1 LLYYL
6 KILPKR
12 FFLGSSPRRVFFI
25 PVFQGKFTYSGTR
38 NGMLPGERRNGLQS
52 FLPAFAFSILF
63 EVRMKLGLV
72 GYPQVG
78 KKTLFRLLT
87 GTLSAEEA
95 VKGEYQGFA
104 RVRDERFERLVEMYR
119 PKMETPAQMEF
130 TLLPDL
136 DWQSS
141 RNAPLL
147 KSLESVD
154 VICHLVRIF
163 QDDSVFHAAGTVD
176 PRRDIVRFNEEI
188 QLYDLLFVEKRL
200 ERALKDRRKQDPRKA
215 QLETGLLE
223 RMKGHLES
231 GGFLKTLSLSD
242 EEQRLVANY
251 PPLLTRKAMIIVLN
265 VGEEQLTDPRLA
277 DGLTGAFPEGEFQW
291 IGVSAKIEQEL
302 SLLDAGERQAF
313 LEELGIE
320 KPALDKLT
328 LLCFRNLGLIS
339 FFTVGPDE
347 VRAWT
352 NRRGSSAPQAARVIH
367 SDIERGFIRAEV
379 IKYED
384 LVKMGSEQKVKEAGR
399 LMQKGKDYVVE
410 DGDIINFLFNV

>member
-1 LLYYL
+1 
-6 KILPKR
+6 
-12 FFLGSSPRRVFFI
+12 
-25 PVFQGKFTYSGTR
+25 
-38 NGMLPGERRNGLQS
+38 
-52 FLPAFAFSILF
+52 
-63 EVRMKLGLV
+63 MKLGLI

-87 GTLSAEEA
+87 GNSPDEDGA
-95 VKGEYQGFA
+95 KGGGQGFA
-104 RVRDERFERLVEMYR
+104 RVRDERYERMVEMYR
-119 PKMETPAQMEF
+119 PKMETPALMEF

-136 DWQSS
+136 DLQSS
-141 RNAPLL
+141 RNSPAL
-147 KSLESVD
+147 KALEAVD
-154 VICHLVRIF
+154 VICHLVRTF
-163 QDDSVFHAAGTVD
+163 QDDSVFHAAGSVD
-176 PRRDIVRFNEEI
+176 PRRDILRFNEEI

-200 ERALKDRRKQDPRKA
+200 ERAVKDRRKQDARKV

-223 RMKGHLES
+223 RMKAHLES
-231 GGFLKTLSLSD
+231 GGFLQSLSLSD
-242 EEQRLVANY
+242 EEQRLIANY

-265 VGEEQLTDPRLA
+265 VGEDQIHDSRLA
-277 DGLTGAFPEGEFQW
+277 DRLTGDFSGGEFQW
-291 IGVSAKIEQEL
+291 IGVAAKIEQEL
-302 SLLDAGERQAF
+302 SLLEAEERQGF

-352 NRRGSSAPQAARVIH
+352 NRRGSYAPQAARVIH

-399 LMQKGKDYVVE
+399 LLQKGKDYIVE
-410 DGDIINFLFNV
+410 DGDIVNFLFNV

>member
-1 LLYYL
+1 
-6 KILPKR
+6 
-12 FFLGSSPRRVFFI
+12 
-25 PVFQGKFTYSGTR
+25 
-38 NGMLPGERRNGLQS
+38 
-52 FLPAFAFSILF
+52 
-63 EVRMKLGLV
+63 MKLGLV
-72 GYPQVG
+72 GYPKAG

-87 GTLSAEEA
+87 GNSADENGT
-95 VKGEYQGFA
+95 KGELQGFA
-104 RVRDERFERLVEMYR
+104 KVRDERFERLVEMYR

-136 DWQSS
+136 DLQSS
-141 RNAPLL
+141 RNTPALQA
-147 KSLESVD
+147 LESVD
-154 VICHLVRIF
+154 VICHLVRTF
-163 QDDSVFHAAGTVD
+163 RDDAVFHAAGSVD
-176 PRRDIVRFNEEI
+176 PRRDILRFNEEI

-200 ERALKDRRKQDPRKA
+200 ERAIKERRKQDARKA

-223 RMKGHLES
+223 RMKAHLES
-231 GGFLKTLSLSD
+231 GGFLRNLSLKD
-242 EEQRLVANY
+242 EEQRLIASY

-265 VGEEQLTDPRLA
+265 VGEDQINDSRLA
-277 DGLTGAFPEGEFQW
+277 EGLNGDFPDGEFQW
-291 IGVSAKIEQEL
+291 IGVSAKIEEEL
-302 SLLDAGERQAF
+302 LLLEAEERQGF

-352 NRRGSSAPQAARVIH
+352 NRQGSYAPQAARVIH

-384 LVKMGSEQKVKEAGR
+384 LVKMGSEQKVKEAGK
-399 LMQKGKDYVVE
+399 LMQKGKDYVVQ

>member
-1 LLYYL
+1 
-6 KILPKR
+6 
-12 FFLGSSPRRVFFI
+12 
-25 PVFQGKFTYSGTR
+25 
-38 NGMLPGERRNGLQS
+38 
-52 FLPAFAFSILF
+52 
-63 EVRMKLGLV
+63 MKLGLI

-87 GTLSAEEA
+87 GNSPDEDG
-95 VKGEYQGFA
+95 VKGGMQGFA
-104 RVRDERFERLVEMYR
+104 KVRDERFERLVKMYR

-136 DWQSS
+136 DLLSS
-141 RNAPLL
+141 RNAPAL
-147 KSLESVD
+147 KDLESVD
-154 VICHLVRIF
+154 VICHLVRTF
-163 QDDSVFHAAGTVD
+163 QDDSVFHAAGSVD
-176 PRRDIVRFNEEI
+176 PRRDILRFNEEI
-188 QLYDLLFVEKRL
+188 QLYDLLFVEKRH
-200 ERALKDRRKQDPRKA
+200 ERAVKERRKQDARKVE
-215 QLETGLLE
+215 LETGLLE
-223 RMKGHLES
+223 RMKAHLES
-231 GGFLKTLSLSD
+231 GQFLRNLSVSD
-242 EEQRLVANY
+242 EEHRLIANY

-265 VGEEQLTDPRLA
+265 VGEDQIHDSGLA
-277 DGLTGAFPEGEFQW
+277 GRLTGDFPGGEFQW

-302 SLLDAGERQAF
+302 SLLEAEDRQSF
-313 LEELGIE
+313 LQELGIE

-352 NRRGSSAPQAARVIH
+352 NRQGSYAPQAARVIH

-399 LMQKGKDYVVE
+399 LLQKGKDYVVE
-410 DGDIINFLFNV
+410 DGDIVNFLFNV

>member
-1 LLYYL
+1 
-6 KILPKR
+6 
-12 FFLGSSPRRVFFI
+12 
-25 PVFQGKFTYSGTR
+25 
-38 NGMLPGERRNGLQS
+38 
-52 FLPAFAFSILF
+52 
-63 EVRMKLGLV
+63 MKLGLI

-87 GTLSAEEA
+87 GNSPNEDGA
-95 VKGEYQGFA
+95 KDGGQGFA
-104 RVRDERFERLVEMYR
+104 KVRDERFERLVEMYR

-136 DWQSS
+136 DLQSS
-141 RNAPLL
+141 RNAPAL
-147 KSLESVD
+147 KALESVD
-154 VICHLVRIF
+154 VICHLVRTF
-163 QDDSVFHAAGTVD
+163 QDDSVFHAAGSVD
-176 PRRDIVRFNEEI
+176 PRRDILRFNEEI
-188 QLYDLLFVEKRL
+188 QLYDLLFVEKRH
-200 ERALKDRRKQDPRKA
+200 ERAIKERRKQDARKV

-223 RMKGHLES
+223 RMKAHLES
-231 GGFLKTLSLSD
+231 GGFLRSLSLGD
-242 EEQRLVANY
+242 EEQRLIANY

-265 VGEEQLTDPRLA
+265 VGEDQINDPGLA
-277 DGLTGAFPEGEFQW
+277 DRLTGDFSGGEFQG

-302 SLLDAGERQAF
+302 SLLEAGERQGF

-352 NRRGSSAPQAARVIH
+352 NRRGSYAPQAARVIH

-399 LMQKGKDYVVE
+399 LLQKGKDYIVE
-410 DGDIINFLFNV
+410 DGDIVNFLFNV

>member
-1 LLYYL
+1 
-6 KILPKR
+6 
-12 FFLGSSPRRVFFI
+12 
-25 PVFQGKFTYSGTR
+25 
-38 NGMLPGERRNGLQS
+38 
-52 FLPAFAFSILF
+52 
-63 EVRMKLGLV
+63 MKLGLI

-87 GTLSAEEA
+87 GNSPDEDGA
-95 VKGEYQGFA
+95 KGGGQGFA
-104 RVRDERFERLVEMYR
+104 KVRDERFERLVEMYR
-119 PKMETPAQMEF
+119 PKMETPALMEF

-136 DWQSS
+136 DLQSS
-141 RNAPLL
+141 RNAPAL
-147 KSLESVD
+147 KVLEAVD
-154 VICHLVRIF
+154 VICHLVRTF
-163 QDDSVFHAAGTVD
+163 QDDSVFHVAGSVD
-176 PRRDIVRFNEEI
+176 PRRDILRFNEEI

-200 ERALKDRRKQDPRKA
+200 ERAIKERRKQDARKV
-215 QLETGLLE
+215 QLETGFLE
-223 RMKGHLES
+223 RMKAHLES
-231 GGFLKTLSLSD
+231 GGFLRSLSCSD
-242 EEQRLVANY
+242 EEQRLIANY

-265 VGEEQLTDPRLA
+265 VGEDQIHDSRLEER
-277 DGLTGAFPEGEFQW
+277 LTGDFLGGEFQW

-302 SLLDAGERQAF
+302 SLLEAAERQDF

-320 KPALDKLT
+320 QPALDKLT

-352 NRRGSSAPQAARVIH
+352 NRRGSYAPQAARVIH

-399 LMQKGKDYVVE
+399 LLQKGKDYVVE
-410 DGDIINFLFNV
+410 DGDIVNFLFNV

>member
-1 LLYYL
+1 
-6 KILPKR
+6 
-12 FFLGSSPRRVFFI
+12 
-25 PVFQGKFTYSGTR
+25 
-38 NGMLPGERRNGLQS
+38 
-52 FLPAFAFSILF
+52 
-63 EVRMKLGLV
+63 MKLGLV
-72 GYPQVG
+72 GYPKAG

-87 GTLSAEEA
+87 GNSADENGT
-95 VKGEYQGFA
+95 KGELQGFA
-104 RVRDERFERLVEMYR
+104 KVRDERFERLVEMYR

-136 DWQSS
+136 DLQSS
-141 RNAPLL
+141 RNTPALQA
-147 KSLESVD
+147 LESVD
-154 VICHLVRIF
+154 VICHLVRTF
-163 QDDSVFHAAGTVD
+163 RDDAVFHAAGSVD
-176 PRRDIVRFNEEI
+176 PRRDILRFNEEI

-200 ERALKDRRKQDPRKA
+200 ERAIKERRKQDARKA
-215 QLETGLLE
+215 QLEIGLLE
-223 RMKGHLES
+223 RMKAHLES
-231 GGFLKTLSLSD
+231 GGFLRNLSLND
-242 EEQRLVANY
+242 EEQRLIASY

-265 VGEEQLTDPRLA
+265 VGEDQINDSRLA
-277 DGLTGAFPEGEFQW
+277 EGLNGDFPDGEFQW
-291 IGVSAKIEQEL
+291 IGVSAKIEEEL
-302 SLLDAGERQAF
+302 LLLEAEERQGF

-352 NRRGSSAPQAARVIH
+352 NRQGSYAPQAARVIH

-384 LVKMGSEQKVKEAGR
+384 LVKMGSEHKVKEAGK
-399 LMQKGKDYVVE
+399 LMQKGKDYVVQ

>member
-1 LLYYL
+1 
-6 KILPKR
+6 
-12 FFLGSSPRRVFFI
+12 
-25 PVFQGKFTYSGTR
+25 
-38 NGMLPGERRNGLQS
+38 
-52 FLPAFAFSILF
+52 
-63 EVRMKLGLV
+63 MKLGLV

-78 KKTLFRLLT
+78 KRTLFRLLT
-87 GTLSAEEA
+87 GNTP
-95 VKGEYQGFA
+95 GENGDKADLQGFA
-104 RVRDERFERLVEMYR
+104 KVRDERFERLVAMYR
-119 PKMETPAQMEF
+119 PKMETPAQMDF

-141 RNAPLL
+141 RNAPAL

-154 VICHLVRIF
+154 VICHLVRVF
-163 QDDSVFHAAGTVD
+163 RDDSVFHAGGTVD
-176 PRRDIVRFNEEI
+176 PRRDILRFNEEI
-188 QLYDLLFVEKRL
+188 QLYDLLFVEKRI
-200 ERALKDRRKQDPRKA
+200 ERAVKDRRKQDPRRA
-215 QLETGLLE
+215 QLELGLLE
-223 RMKGHLES
+223 RMKGHLEA
-231 GGFLKTLSLSD
+231 GGFLRTLPLSD
-242 EEQRLVANY
+242 EEQKLIAGY
-251 PPLLTRKAMIIVLN
+251 PPLLSRKAIILVLN
-265 VGEEQLTDPRLA
+265 VGEEQINDPGLEEGLA
-277 DGLTGAFPEGEFQW
+277 TAFPEGDFQG
-291 IGVSAKIEQEL
+291 IGVSAKIEHEL
-302 SLLDAGERQAF
+302 SLLDADERRVF

-352 NRRGSSAPQAARVIH
+352 NRRGSFAPQAGRVIH

-384 LVKMGSEQKVKEAGR
+384 LVKMGSEQKVKEAGK